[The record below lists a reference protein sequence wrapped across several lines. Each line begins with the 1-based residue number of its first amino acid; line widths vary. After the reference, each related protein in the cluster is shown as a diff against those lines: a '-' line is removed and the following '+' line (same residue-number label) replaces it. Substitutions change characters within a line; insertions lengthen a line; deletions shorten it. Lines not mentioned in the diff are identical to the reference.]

1 MRVETK
7 RPRPDGRGTMPRRRR
22 RIGTLRFLGDLV
34 RTTLKANLAL
44 RGAFWLQAAF
54 MALNNLVFFTVWWI
68 FFDAFEEVR
77 GWRIGDMAAL
87 YGTVATA
94 FGLTVV
100 FAGGVRDLALRIS
113 EGDLDA
119 LLTQPRSVLLQAVA
133 SRSWA
138 AGWGDML
145 SGVGLLVVS
154 GVLSPASAC
163 VAPLAI
169 AISASVLVSTGVL
182 LGASAFW
189 LGRTDM
195 LARQLLDY
203 LVTFSLYPAPIFG
216 GALRVLLFTVIP
228 AGFVGHLPVA
238 LLRDLDGP
246 TAAAALGGAAVYALL
261 AAVCFRRGLAT
272 YASGNQLMGRA

>member
-1 MRVETK
+1 MTDGTEAEPVDPAHGRRVG
-7 RPRPDGRGTMPRRRR
+7 P
-22 RIGTLRFLGDLV
+22 LRFAAALCG
-34 RTTLKANLAL
+34 TTLKASLAL
-44 RGAFWLQAAF
+44 RGAFWLQAAL
-54 MALNNLVFFTVWWI
+54 MAVNNLVFFTVWWI

-87 YGTVATA
+87 YGVVATA

-100 FAGGVRDLALRIS
+100 FAGGVRDLALRIG

-119 LLTQPRSVLLQAVA
+119 LLTQPRSVLLQALA

-145 SGVGLLVVS
+145 SGVGLLAVS
-154 GVLSPASAC
+154 GVLSPANLL
-163 VAPLAI
+163 VAPVAI
-169 AISASVLVSTGVL
+169 AISASVFVSSGVL
-182 LGASAFW
+182 LGCTAFW

-203 LVTFSLYPAPIFG
+203 LVTFSMYPSPIFG
-216 GALRVLLFTVIP
+216 GGVRVLLFTLIP

-238 LLRDLDGP
+238 LLRALDAP
-246 TAAAALGGAAVYALL
+246 TAAAALGGALAYAAL
-261 AAVCFRRGLAT
+261 AFVVFRRGLAR
-272 YASGNQLMGRA
+272 YGSGNQLIGRV